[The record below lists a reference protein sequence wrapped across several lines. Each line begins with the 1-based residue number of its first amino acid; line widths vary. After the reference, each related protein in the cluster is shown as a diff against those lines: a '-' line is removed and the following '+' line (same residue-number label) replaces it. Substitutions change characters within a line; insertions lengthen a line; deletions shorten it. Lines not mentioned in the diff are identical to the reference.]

1 MVSFDGFFF
10 SPPGPMANVFSS
22 IVKEQFIA
30 PHSEMLIFQGG
41 PIKQRKEGMMK
52 KAIFIGILAMLLI
65 GCGHAAKDSEWSEH
79 KTQYKNWDHTKFS
92 LWGYRNPTPG
102 DLKKSQE
109 QGWWGSE
116 VSIEPT
122 ED

>member
-1 MVSFDGFFF
+1 MHGSLRCIFGDQ
-10 SPPGPMANVFSS
+10 VFV
-22 IVKEQFIA
+22 I
-30 PHSEMLIFQGG
+30 PRGL
-41 PIKQRKEGMMK
+41 MK
-52 KAIFIGILAMLLI
+52 KAIFIGILTMLLI